1 MGRRR
6 PLFFPPILF
15 SYRSSKEFANF
26 LFLRQQ
32 QSLFPFLLDF
42 PLITRGEPDIVASP
56 TLFSSP
62 DVFLALG
69 LGLIRCHR
77 RLRGESLPGLLL
89 SLDYYRWSL
98 PSPVLSKRP
107 RILARG
113 EGEEGLME
121 SRFSSSPI
129 FSCREHLLR
138 PHPYFQ
144 RLILPS
150 VFRRRLS
157 CRRLLL
163 TGEER
168 TIILAEK

>member
-56 TLFSSP
+56 TLFSP

-69 LGLIRCHR
+69 LGLTRCSR

-89 SLDYYRWSL
+89 SLDYFRVVS
-98 PSPVLSKRP
+98 PSPGAFQTASGSRQRRRRRRTDGISLLFFSYLSSCFAP
-107 RILARG
+107 TL
-113 EGEEGLME
+113 
-121 SRFSSSPI
+121 I
-129 FSCREHLLR
+129 FSASFC
-138 PHPYFQ
+138 HPY
-144 RLILPS
+144 S
-150 VFRRRLS
+150 VAGCLVVVS
-157 CRRLLL
+157 S
-163 TGEER
+163 
-168 TIILAEK
+168 